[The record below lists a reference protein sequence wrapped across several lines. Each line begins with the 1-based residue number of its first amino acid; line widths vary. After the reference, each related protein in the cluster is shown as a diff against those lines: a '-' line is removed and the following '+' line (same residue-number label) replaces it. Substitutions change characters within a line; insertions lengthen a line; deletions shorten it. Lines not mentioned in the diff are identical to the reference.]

1 MNPYLFYFAV
11 AFVFYCL
18 IRQRNMYLTEGYCG
32 YYAPP
37 SYYYYPSPYW
47 NPLST
52 SGSRKF
58 RFIRRYGW

>member
-32 YYAPP
+32 YCGYCGYYAPP
-37 SYYYYPSPYW
+37 SYYYYPSPY
-47 NPLST
+47 
-52 SGSRKF
+52 
-58 RFIRRYGW
+58 